1 MGLFTIEKSK
11 LHIMNL
17 NINKWI
23 LIKRYEMDEPSVQL
37 CTLWPGE
44 GGKLCPAFPTK
55 EEL

>member
-1 MGLFTIEKSK
+1 
-11 LHIMNL
+11 MNL

-37 CTLWPGE
+37 CTVWPGE
-44 GGKLCPAFPTK
+44 GGKLCPVFPTK

>member
-1 MGLFTIEKSK
+1 MGLFINEKSK
-11 LHIMNL
+11 FPIINL

-44 GGKLCPAFPTK
+44 GGILCPEFPTK